1 MKKLHTL
8 LNNFK
13 IKHLATDEN
22 TMEHDFAMLRDY
34 LPFLFPSS
42 TKHKFKND
50 ETNLFQDINDY
61 RIANIRRDDDRPNI
75 ICNEDN
81 LPYHTRDDLWL
92 LTLITKFIN
101 DDLKSEKYIQ
111 KKLNKVNKKIE
122 LQFPQT
128 DTNLFNDK
136 KVVVL
141 KDYSKYA
148 NIKAGNILKFIQT
161 DPEFDKMRNAYE
173 IDLTRAQIN
182 YTMHH
187 EKPNNVLIHHKYER
201 NNIHTAEILYD
212 PVASRTQK
220 NPHELFSNGIV
231 DGLTRMGLDKHSVEV
246 GLVKYRNS
254 WLNELVTNAFYNEFG
269 IDSVLKTYIKNNWNL
284 NCIYNNLKDL
294 WLLRCKAQYEEKNRD
309 IFQELNI
316 PTTNLTKYTKKAN
329 VLDEYLPLFE
339 EHFKELIKNEK
350 AQVINNEQ
358 EIL

>member
-1 MKKLHTL
+1 MKKLHAV

-22 TMEHDFAMLRDY
+22 TMKHDFTMLRDY
-34 LPFLFPSS
+34 LPLLFPSS
-42 TKHKFKND
+42 TNHILKKDVIDLSK
-50 ETNLFQDINDY
+50 DINDY
-61 RIANIRRDDDRPNI
+61 GIANICRDDDRPNI

-92 LTLITKFIN
+92 LTFITKFIN

-122 LQFPQT
+122 RQFPQS

-212 PVASRTQK
+212 PVVSRTQK
-220 NPHELFSNGIV
+220 NSHELFSNGIV
-231 DGLTRMGLDKHSVEV
+231 EGLTRMGLAKHSVEV
-246 GLVKYRNS
+246 GLVKYRHL
-254 WLNELVTNAFYNEFG
+254 WLDDLMNDAYYNEFN
-269 IDSVLKTYIKNNWNL
+269 IDPALKTYIKN
-284 NCIYNNLKDL
+284 
-294 WLLRCKAQYEEKNRD
+294 KNFDR
-309 IFQELNI
+309 FSLS
-316 PTTNLTKYTKKAN
+316 
-329 VLDEYLPLFE
+329 
-339 EHFKELIKNEK
+339 
-350 AQVINNEQ
+350 
-358 EIL
+358 